1 VNRFDSYSIHAGY
14 EARVAQENAAFLRKV
29 YLIMAAGLAATG
41 GTAMAVAST
50 PALVQLIF
58 GNPLVFYGLIGV
70 ELLMVFTFS
79 AVARRV
85 SALAAG
91 ALFLSY
97 AVVNGITMAAIF
109 LVYTRSSIATTFF
122 VTGGTF
128 AAMSAYG
135 YATKRELS
143 GLGHFAMM
151 GLVGLV
157 IASLVNLFL
166 RSPMLHW
173 LTTFVGVIV
182 FTCLVA
188 YDTQKI
194 KQLNVIGNEGTEE
207 DHKEALHG
215 ALILYLDF
223 VNLFL
228 YMLRLLGSRRD

>member
-109 LVYTRSSIATTFF
+109 LVYTRSSIATTVF

>member
-1 VNRFDSYSIHAGY
+1 
-14 EARVAQENAAFLRKV
+14 
-29 YLIMAAGLAATG
+29 
-41 GTAMAVAST
+41 
-50 PALVQLIF
+50 
-58 GNPLVFYGLIGV
+58 
-70 ELLMVFTFS
+70 
-79 AVARRV
+79 
-85 SALAAG
+85 
-91 ALFLSY
+91 
-97 AVVNGITMAAIF
+97 
-109 LVYTRSSIATTFF
+109 
-122 VTGGTF
+122 
-128 AAMSAYG
+128 
-135 YATKRELS
+135 
-143 GLGHFAMM
+143 M

>member
-1 VNRFDSYSIHAGY
+1 MNRFDSHSVHAGY
-14 EARVAQENAAFLRKV
+14 ETNVARENAAFLRKV
-29 YLIMAAGLAATG
+29 YVIMAGGLGATG
-41 GTAMAVAST
+41 ATALAVAST
-50 PALVQLIF
+50 PFLTRLIF
-58 GNPLVFYGLIGV
+58 TNPLVFYGLIAI
-70 ELLMVFTFS
+70 ELVMVFSFS

-85 SALAAG
+85 SAVTAG
-91 ALFLSY
+91 ALFMTY
-97 AVVNGITMAAIF
+97 AIVNGITMSAIF
-109 LVYTRSSIATTFF
+109 LVYTSNSIATTFF

-143 GLGHFAMM
+143 GLGHFARM
-151 GLVGLV
+151 GLIGLI
-157 IASLVNLFL
+157 IASLVNIFL
-166 RSPMLHW
+166 RSPMLQW

-194 KQLNVIGNEGTEE
+194 KQLNIIGNEGTEE

-223 VNLFL
+223 INLFL
-228 YMLRLLGSRRD
+228 FMLRILGGRRD

>member
-1 VNRFDSYSIHAGY
+1 MNRFDSYSIHAGY
-14 EARVAQENAAFLRKV
+14 EAKVAQENAAFLRKV

-58 GNPLVFYGLIGV
+58 GNPLVFYGLLGV

>member
-1 VNRFDSYSIHAGY
+1 MNRFDSYSIHAGY

-223 VNLFL
+223 VKLFL

>member
-14 EARVAQENAAFLRKV
+14 EAKVAQENAAFLRKV

-58 GNPLVFYGLIGV
+58 GNPLVFYGLLGV

-143 GLGHFAMM
+143 GLGHFARM

>member
-1 VNRFDSYSIHAGY
+1 MNRFDSYSIHAGY

>member
-1 VNRFDSYSIHAGY
+1 MNRFDSYSIHAGY

-109 LVYTRSSIATTFF
+109 LVYTRSSIATTVF